1 MIYDLVEGKRVF
13 EDEFLG
19 SIHDNKENCFGAWL
33 LRGYYEYALPP
44 APVPR
49 SSDLLQITNDVV
61 SVDAGVN
68 DASSVDA
75 GAVAIWG
82 YGNGN
87 VDIGTFKKAIY
98 YPVCFSF
105 HNH

>member
-1 MIYDLVEGKRVF
+1 VIYDLVDGKRVF
-13 EDEFLG
+13 EDEFLV
-19 SIHDNKENCFGAWL
+19 SIHVDFENSFGGWL
-33 LRGYYEYALPP
+33 SKGYYEYSLPP
-44 APVPR
+44 GPAPR
-49 SSDLLQITNDVV
+49 STDLLQIANDVV
-61 SVDAGVN
+61 SVDAGV
-68 DASSVDA
+68 DDVVSVDA